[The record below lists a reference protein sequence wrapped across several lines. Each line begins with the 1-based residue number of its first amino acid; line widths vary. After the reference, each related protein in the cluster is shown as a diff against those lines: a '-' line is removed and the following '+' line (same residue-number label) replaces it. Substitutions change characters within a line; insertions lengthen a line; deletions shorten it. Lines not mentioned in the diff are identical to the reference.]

1 MTINIRKIME
11 LADKYASE
19 KQIGMESN
27 NEYRIA
33 ESRKEL
39 LKYLQ
44 EINKNNS

>member
-1 MTINIRKIME
+1 MKIDIRKIMN
-11 LADKYASE
+11 LADRYANE

-44 EINKNNS
+44 EINKNIA

>member
-1 MTINIRKIME
+1 MN
-11 LADKYASE
+11 LADRYANE

-27 NEYRIA
+27 NEYRIT

-44 EINKNNS
+44 EINKNIA